1 MNVRIYIS
9 FTKKNQNTQHS
20 LINYKNDAEG
30 GTRNSQPRFRSGV
43 VLGDTGEGVGLA
55 PVTVA
60 PAVEE
65 DEVRVAVVGAQ
76 FGMGVVLSTVGQRVL
91 TGVWKPVNKSINL
104 SMNQSISYIGGS
116 RGLENQSINQSIYP

>member
-1 MNVRIYIS
+1 M
-9 FTKKNQNTQHS
+9 
-20 LINYKNDAEG
+20 INYKNDAEG

-60 PAVEE
+60 SAVEE